1 MIKDLFIKAKHKKIL
16 GENTRFEN
24 LHDLEFG
31 NGILNYD
38 TKSTGNKAKI
48 DGLDVIKTEDLLA

>member
-1 MIKDLFIKAKHKKIL
+1 MIRAKHKKIL
-16 GENTRFEN
+16 GENIRFEN

-38 TKSTGNKAKI
+38 TKSTGNKAKNRWT
-48 DGLDVIKTEDLLA
+48 DVIKTEDLLA